1 MYFSLYSYFSNTPS
15 VFWLCL
21 PLFCMCGIL
30 FFYFLFFFFSILCF
44 FLCLLRFDFVPFI
57 PGFCQPVAYFHLCL
71 VLHPLWIVLSSL
83 CRSVR
88 LCFRCLP
95 LPSLGSFCD
104 FHFCFLFW
112 FLYIFRFLQQPE
124 SLCHPA
130 MIPLTT
136 YPWHQW
142 LFLQI

>member
-1 MYFSLYSYFSNTPS
+1 MF
-15 VFWLCL
+15 FWLCL

-130 MIPLTT
+130 MVPLTT